1 MSTREDR
8 IYQEALALW
17 HVVSDEPAPEGD
29 AAFLLEAAL
38 ACGGAETYERIQS
51 PWLRAG
57 MMTWAVY
64 AAAPPG
70 LA

>member
-1 MSTREDR
+1 MSTREDC

-17 HVVSDEPAPEGD
+17 RVVSDEPPPDVD
-29 AAFLLEAAL
+29 AASLLQAAL
-38 ACGGAETYERIQS
+38 TSAGCESYERIQS
-51 PWLRAG
+51 PWLRERL
-57 MMTWAVY
+57 MTWAVY